1 MRVLRGERVQLRPT
15 TAADVPALRA
25 LRETPLVARWW
36 GPLEPDW
43 PRLDGD
49 VAGASTPWTVV
60 VEGKVAGYAQSA
72 EETDP
77 QYRHATMDL
86 FMDPRVH
93 NQGLGAEVVRTLA
106 RHLVEDRG
114 HHRITIDPAA
124 ANAAAIRCY
133 EKVGFRRVGVLRRYE
148 RNPDTGTWRDGLLL
162 ELLAEDLD

>member
-1 MRVLRGERVQLRPT
+1 MRVLRGERVQLRAT
-15 TAADVPALRA
+15 TAGDAQSLRA

-43 PRLDGD
+43 PLDGD
-49 VAGASTPWTVV
+49 DVERWTVV
-60 VEGKVAGYAQSA
+60 VDGAVAGYAQTW
-72 EETDP
+72 EEPDP

-86 FMDPRVH
+86 LMDPRLH